1 MTNYINSESRVVVM
15 FFAQSVSTDV
25 FGIIILA
32 LVVLLVIAFGV
43 FCFVFWILM
52 IVDAAQRKSLSD
64 GERIAWILVLVFIGI
79 IGALIYY
86 FAVKRNRKR

>member
-1 MTNYINSESRVVVM
+1 MM
-15 FFAQSVSTDV
+15 LAQSVSVDV
-25 FGIIILA
+25 FGIIVLA
-32 LVVLLVIAFGV
+32 FIVLLAIALGI

-52 IVDAAQRKSLSD
+52 IIDAAQRKGLSD

-86 FAVKRNRKR
+86 FAVKRNSKR